1 MKATLTALMA
11 FLFSFVAQNSI
22 AQCIAKASNDTIF
35 CAFSV
40 SSIPIAIVGNPTA
53 SGVFCSY

>member
-1 MKATLTALMA
+1 MKTTLTALMA
-11 FLFSFVAQNSI
+11 FLFCFVAQNSI
-22 AQCIAKASNDTIF
+22 AQCIAKTSNDTIV

-40 SSIPIAIVGNPTA
+40 SSIAIGGEPTA